1 MSVLRLAERRLAG
14 RYRCDARGRL
24 LPEQGA
30 DRAEPPRFHL
40 VRTAFGNL
48 WRLRADVP
56 RATAIRLARL
66 AGREAPLGGALA
78 PPERLNFMRQAL
90 EDDAPIVVEHVGS
103 VLVYPRAGPDVG
115 GGREAVRPLRPGD
128 ADALH
133 PGLASCGVD
142 AERLARPDCLGSWS
156 GGRVVAVAHTRWGDG
171 DEVGE
176 VWVASAPTERGK
188 GHARALV
195 AAWCRRLR
203 ASGRTPLLSDL
214 GAEAEGTL
222 QRQGFG
228 ELGEDRWWV

>member
-1 MSVLRLAERRLAG
+1 VSVLRLVERRFAG

-30 DRAEPPRFHL
+30 DRPEPPRFHL
-40 VRTAFGNL
+40 VRTVFGNL

-56 RATAIRLARL
+56 RATATRLAML
-66 AGREAPLGGALA
+66 AGREAPLGGTVS

-90 EDDAPIVVEHVGS
+90 KGDGPIAGEHVGS
-103 VLVYPRAGPDVG
+103 VLVFPDVG
-115 GGREAVRPLRPGD
+115 ATAGDPREEVRSLSPGD

-176 VWVASAPTERGK
+176 VWVASAPTERRK
-188 GHARALV
+188 GHARALA

-203 ASGRTPLLSDL
+203 ASGRMPLVSGVGPEAKAPLL
-214 GAEAEGTL
+214 
-222 QRQGFG
+222 RQGFG